1 MIRWLWWIVAA
12 LHSVMLVCDLSSGTP
27 TFEHEAL
34 MMLALVLV
42 KIDAINEGW

>member
-34 MMLALVLV
+34 NVLV
-42 KIDAINEGW
+42 DYFGAKEVSSGE